1 MRLGGLN
8 PLMRCHEQRKVQN
21 LTAPLEHSF
30 ETSSSSYTKKVSVP
44 RRSCGWIERSLMERP
59 SYPDKPFWNPLS
71 LSMEGGELNGNDE
84 LYAGACILY
93 IQASGRLF
101 LVYVLGLTTSRDR
114 FWVILLWQDSER
126 AKSFAA
132 YALAFTGTSDIKI
145 RQDTLSALMSL
156 IHSYTGSFGR
166 CSTQKTVCTLPCK
179 EMQAQFER
187 LAGHGQWSWQQRFGA
202 WDLSLTQVRPR
213 NHNTQGRD
221 TEVHQHIQALSRIWT
236 KCGKKHLGKHPSHL
250 PACDAESVCAATS
263 RKSWLALPSSCR
275 APSVGKWTSCNLYT
289 LKIPNRFGGSQERS
303 IQCYWYIPIYIEI
316 DVKFAKW
323 IN

>member
-59 SYPDKPFWNPLS
+59 SYPEKPFWNPLS

-156 IHSYTGSFGR
+156 IHSNTGSFGR

-202 WDLSLTQVRPR
+202 WDLSLNSSKTKEP
-213 NHNTQGRD
+213 
-221 TEVHQHIQALSRIWT
+221 QHARSGHRSPSTYSGPFKNLNKMWEKTIWEASFSPARLWCW
-236 KCGKKHLGKHPSHL
+236 KCLHGYISKKLTCPHL
-250 PACDAESVCAATS
+250 AEHHV
-263 RKSWLALPSSCR
+263 
-275 APSVGKWTSCNLYT
+275 
-289 LKIPNRFGGSQERS
+289 
-303 IQCYWYIPIYIEI
+303 
-316 DVKFAKW
+316 
-323 IN
+323 